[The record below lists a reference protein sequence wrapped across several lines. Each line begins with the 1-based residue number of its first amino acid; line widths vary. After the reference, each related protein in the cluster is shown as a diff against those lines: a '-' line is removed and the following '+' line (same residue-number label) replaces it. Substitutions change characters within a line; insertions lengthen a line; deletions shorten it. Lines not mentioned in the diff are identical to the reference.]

1 MYWCRDFRESRLS
14 KNTAR
19 DVRRV
24 ASFLLVAAL
33 AATCAAT
40 MPEDYRPDWRS
51 PGLIGNGGWPFS
63 RAAVVPEEAEG
74 AAYIPGSSVLG
85 LPDGK
90 ARLIPFGLTRPV
102 TLRRDDPRVA
112 EAVRADQDW
121 LAAGSVPGM
130 TPSERDASSRALL
143 DLRMLTLPNGASTA
157 SWYGAWNYMW
167 PRDGAFTA
175 AAFAVTGHGDDAQR
189 VLYFLARAQDHSGL
203 WAARYRPDG
212 TAVAD
217 GRQVQLDSLGWV
229 LWATWFLHETDPQA
243 ANLATLWPMVHRAAD
258 RAADSLRS
266 DGLPPPSPDYWERG
280 TSHEQVPHAPT
291 LGVCAPMLAG
301 LRAAAAL
308 AASQGEN
315 DEAQRWRRSAER
327 LEQGIE
333 RRFAPYGYPRS
344 PVRGGLVDS
353 SVTFLAPPFAP
364 ASPAVLAAVTRT
376 GAKLRLPGGG
386 VVPGEGY
393 GAQVAWT
400 PETGLF
406 ALAAASSGDL
416 TGAKGWL
423 DWLIGHRTSLG
434 SFPEKVDARGSQAGV
449 APLGWTSAL
458 VVLALTAD
466 LTTLP
471 SPPD

>member
-1 MYWCRDFRESRLS
+1 LRVS
-14 KNTAR
+14 KNKAR

-40 MPEDYRPDWRS
+40 MPDNDGPAWSS

-63 RAAVVPEEAEG
+63 RAAILPEEAEN
-74 AAYIPGSSVLG
+74 ASYIPGSSVLG
-85 LPDGK
+85 LPGGK
-90 ARLIPFGLTRPV
+90 ARLIPFGLNTPV
-102 TLRRDDPRVA
+102 TLPRDDPRVA
-112 EAVRADQDW
+112 EAVRADQAW
-121 LAAGSVPGM
+121 LADGAVPGG
-130 TPSERDASSRALL
+130 TPAERDASSRALL

-157 SWYGAWNYMW
+157 SWYSAWNYMW

-175 AAFAVTGHGDDAQR
+175 AAFAVTGHGEDAQR
-189 VLYFLARAQDHSGL
+189 VLYFLARAQDPGGL

-217 GRQVQLDSLGWV
+217 GREVQLDSLGWV
-229 LWATWFLHETDPQA
+229 LWATWFLHQTDPQA
-243 ANLATLWPMVHRAAD
+243 ANMTTLWPMVRRAAD

-266 DGLPPPSPDYWERG
+266 DGLPPPSPDYWERS
-280 TSHEQVPHAPT
+280 TSREQLPHAAT

-308 AASQGEN
+308 ATDRGETE
-315 DEAQRWRRSAER
+315 EAQRWHRSAER
-327 LEQGIE
+327 LAQGIE

-344 PVRGGLVDS
+344 PIPGGLLDS

-364 ASPAVLAAVTRT
+364 PSAAVLSAVMAT
-376 GAKLRLPGGG
+376 GDRLRLPGGG

-416 TGAKGWL
+416 LGAQSWL
-423 DWLIGHRTSLG
+423 TWLIGHRTSLG
-434 SFPEKVDARGSQAGV
+434 SFPEKVDGRGAQAGV

-458 VVLALTAD
+458 VVLALTAGQ
-466 LTTLP
+466 TALP
-471 SPPD
+471 SPPA

>member
-1 MYWCRDFRESRLS
+1 LRVS
-14 KNTAR
+14 KNKAR

-24 ASFLLVAAL
+24 ASLLLVAAL
-33 AATCAAT
+33 TATCAAT
-40 MPEDYRPDWRS
+40 MPDDGRPDWRS

-63 RAAVVPEEAEG
+63 RAALVPEETEG
-74 AAYIPGSSVLG
+74 ASYIPGSSVLG
-85 LPDGK
+85 LPGGK
-90 ARLIPFGLTRPV
+90 ARLIPFGLDNPV
-102 TLRRDDPRVA
+102 TLRRDDPRVS
-112 EAVRADQDW
+112 EAVRADQAW
-121 LAAGSVPGM
+121 LADGTVPGT
-130 TPSERDASSRALL
+130 TPLERDASGRALL

-175 AAFAVTGHGDDAQR
+175 AAFAVTGHGEDAQR
-189 VLYFLARAQDHSGL
+189 VLYFLARAQDSGGL

-229 LWATWFLHETDPQA
+229 LWATWFLHQIDPQA
-243 ANLATLWPMVHRAAD
+243 ANLTTLWPMVRRAAD

-280 TSHEQVPHAPT
+280 TSHEQVPHAAT

-308 AASQGEN
+308 ATAHGDS
-315 DEAQRWRRSAER
+315 DEAQRWHHSAER
-327 LEQGIE
+327 LQQGIT

-344 PVRGGLVDS
+344 PIAGGLLDS
-353 SVTFLAPPFAP
+353 SVTFLAPPFGP
-364 ASPAVLAAVTRT
+364 ASPSVLTAVTKT
-376 GAKLRLPGGG
+376 GDRLRLPGGG

-393 GAQVAWT
+393 GAEVAWT

-406 ALAAASSGDL
+406 ALATAASGDL
-416 TGAKGWL
+416 TGARSWL

-434 SFPEKVDARGSQAGV
+434 SFPEKVDARGAQAGV

-458 VVLALTAD
+458 IVLALTAD
-466 LTTLP
+466 ETILP
-471 SPPD
+471 TPPD

>member
-1 MYWCRDFRESRLS
+1 MSANR
-14 KNTAR
+14 AR

-63 RAAVVPEEAEG
+63 RAAIVAEDAEG
-74 AAYIPGSSVLG
+74 AAYLPGSSVLG
-85 LPDGK
+85 LPGGK
-90 ARLIPFGLTRPV
+90 ARLIPFGLTNPV
-102 TLRRDDPRVA
+102 TLRRSDPRVA
-112 EAVRADQDW
+112 EAVRADQAW
-121 LAAGSVPGM
+121 LADGNVPGM
-130 TPSERDASSRALL
+130 TSPQRDAASRALL

-189 VLYFLARAQDHSGL
+189 VLYFLARAQDHGGL

-243 ANLATLWPMVHRAAD
+243 ANLSTLWPMVRRAAD

-266 DGLPPPSPDYWERG
+266 DGLPPPSPDYWERS
-280 TSHEQVPHAPT
+280 TTREQAPHAPT
-291 LGVCAPMLAG
+291 LGVCGPMLAG

-308 AASQGEN
+308 AAGQGE
-315 DEAQRWRRSAER
+315 
-327 LEQGIE
+327 
-333 RRFAPYGYPRS
+333 
-344 PVRGGLVDS
+344 
-353 SVTFLAPPFAP
+353 
-364 ASPAVLAAVTRT
+364 
-376 GAKLRLPGGG
+376 
-386 VVPGEGY
+386 
-393 GAQVAWT
+393 
-400 PETGLF
+400 
-406 ALAAASSGDL
+406 
-416 TGAKGWL
+416 
-423 DWLIGHRTSLG
+423 
-434 SFPEKVDARGSQAGV
+434 
-449 APLGWTSAL
+449 
-458 VVLALTAD
+458 
-466 LTTLP
+466 
-471 SPPD
+471 

>member
-1 MYWCRDFRESRLS
+1 MS
-14 KNTAR
+14 KNRAR

-33 AATCAAT
+33 TATCAAT
-40 MPEDYRPDWRS
+40 LPDDDRPDWRS

-74 AAYIPGSSVLG
+74 AAYLPGSSVLG
-85 LPDGK
+85 LPGGR
-90 ARLIPFGLTRPV
+90 ARLIPFGLDDPV
-102 TLRRDDPRVA
+102 TVRRDDPRVA
-112 EAVRADQDW
+112 EAVRADQEW
-121 LAAGSVPGM
+121 LADGSVPGG
-130 TPSERDASSRALL
+130 TPAERDAASRALL

-157 SWYGAWNYMW
+157 SWYAGWNYMW

-175 AAFAVTGHGDDAQR
+175 AAFAVTGHGEDARR
-189 VLYFLARAQDHSGL
+189 VLYFLARAQDGGGL

-229 LWATWFLHETDPQA
+229 LWATWFLHQTDPRA
-243 ANLATLWPMVHRAAD
+243 ANLDTLWPMVRRAAG
-258 RAADSLRS
+258 RAAGSLRS

-280 TSHEQVPHAPT
+280 TSREQAPHAAT
-291 LGVCAPMLAG
+291 LGVCAPLLAG
-301 LRAAAAL
+301 LRAATAL
-308 AASQGEN
+308 AAARGATA
-315 DEAQRWRRSAER
+315 EAQRWRRASER
-327 LEQGIE
+327 LEQGIG

-344 PVRGGLVDS
+344 PVSGGQVDS

-364 ASPAVLAAVTRT
+364 PSPDVLAAVTRT
-376 GAKLRLPGGG
+376 GARLRLPTGG

-393 GAQVAWT
+393 GARVAWT

-406 ALAAASSGDL
+406 ALAAAASGDL
-416 TGAKGWL
+416 AGAKGWL
-423 DWLIGHRTSLG
+423 DWLIADRSTLG
-434 SFPEKVDARGSQAGV
+434 SFPEKVDAHGAQAGV

-458 VVLALTAD
+458 VVLALTANQ
-466 LTTLP
+466 TILP
-471 SPPD
+471 APPA

>member
-1 MYWCRDFRESRLS
+1 MSR
-14 KNTAR
+14 NRAR

-24 ASFLLVAAL
+24 AAFLLLAAL
-33 AATCAAT
+33 TATCAAT
-40 MPEDYRPDWRS
+40 MPYDERPDWRS

-63 RAAVVPEEAEG
+63 RAAIVPEEAED
-74 AAYIPGSSVLG
+74 AAYLPGSSVLG
-85 LPDGK
+85 LPNGK
-90 ARLIPFGLTRPV
+90 ARLIPFGLDDPV
-102 TLRRDDPRVA
+102 TLRRDDPRVT
-112 EAVRADQDW
+112 EAVRADRDW
-121 LAAGSVPGM
+121 LANGNVPGM
-130 TPSERDASSRALL
+130 TAAERGAAERALL

-157 SWYGAWNYMW
+157 SWYGVWDYMW

-175 AAFAVTGHGDDAQR
+175 AAFAVTGHGEDAQR
-189 VLYFLARAQDHSGL
+189 VLYFLARAQDQGGL

-229 LWATWFLHETDPQA
+229 LWATWFLHQTDPRV
-243 ANLATLWPMVHRAAD
+243 ANLDTLWPMVRRAAD

-280 TSHEQVPHAPT
+280 TSREEAPHAPT

-308 AASQGEN
+308 ADARRDA
-315 DEAQRWRRSAER
+315 DEAQRWRGAAGR
-327 LEQGIE
+327 LADGIA

-344 PVRGGLVDS
+344 PIAGGKLDS
-353 SVTFLAPPFAP
+353 SVTFLAPPFGP
-364 ASPAVLAAVTRT
+364 ASPDVLAAVART
-376 GAKLRLPGGG
+376 GKRLRLPGGG

-393 GAQVAWT
+393 GADAAWT

-406 ALAAASSGDL
+406 ALAAAASGDL
-416 TGAKGWL
+416 TGAEGWL
-423 DWLIGHRTSLG
+423 SWLIGHRTTLG
-434 SFPEKVDARGSQAGV
+434 SFPEKVDADGVQAGV

-466 LTTLP
+466 QTMLP
-471 SPPD
+471 TPPA

>member
-1 MYWCRDFRESRLS
+1 LRLS
-14 KNTAR
+14 KNRAR

-40 MPEDYRPDWRS
+40 IPDDSLPDWRS

-63 RAAVVPEEAEG
+63 RAAVTPEEAED

-85 LPDGK
+85 LPGGR
-90 ARLIPFGLTRPV
+90 ARLIPFGLSSPV
-102 TLRRDDPRVA
+102 TLPRSDPRVT

-121 LAAGSVPGM
+121 LADGSVPGL
-130 TPSERDASSRALL
+130 TSAERGAASRALL

-157 SWYGAWNYMW
+157 SWYGPWNYMW

-189 VLYFLARAQDHSGL
+189 VLYFLARAQDHGGL

-217 GRQVQLDSLGWV
+217 GRSVQLDSLGWV
-229 LWATWFLHETDPQA
+229 LWATWFLHATDPAA
-243 ANLATLWPMVHRAAD
+243 ANLSTLWPMVKRAAD
-258 RAADSLRS
+258 RAAGSLRS

-280 TSHEQVPHAPT
+280 TSREQAPHAPT
-291 LGVCAPMLAG
+291 MGVCGPLLAG

-308 AASQGEN
+308 AASRSETA
-315 DEAQRWRRSAER
+315 EAEDWHDAADR
-327 LEQGIE
+327 LAQAIA

-344 PVRGGLVDS
+344 PVRGGLLDS
-353 SVTFLAPPFAP
+353 SVTFLAPPFGP
-364 ASPAVLAAVTRT
+364 PEPGVLAAVART
-376 GAKLRLPGGG
+376 AAKLRLPSGG

-393 GAQVAWT
+393 GADVAWT

-406 ALAAASSGDL
+406 ALEAATTGDL

-423 DWLIGHRTSLG
+423 DWLIGHRSTLG
-434 SFPEKVDARGSQAGV
+434 SFPEKVDSRGNQAGV

-466 LTTLP
+466 QTELP
-471 SPPD
+471 TPPA

>member
-1 MYWCRDFRESRLS
+1 LWLS
-14 KNTAR
+14 KNMAR

-24 ASFLLVAAL
+24 ASLLLVAAL
-33 AATCAAT
+33 TATCAAT
-40 MPEDYRPDWRS
+40 MPDDDRPDWRS

-63 RAAVVPEEAEG
+63 RAALAPEETEG
-74 AAYIPGSSVLG
+74 ASYIPGSSVLG

-90 ARLIPFGLTRPV
+90 ARLIPFGLDNPV
-102 TLRRDDPRVA
+102 TLRRDDPRVN
-112 EAVRADQDW
+112 EAVRADQAW
-121 LAAGSVPGM
+121 LADGTVPGM
-130 TPSERDASSRALL
+130 TPLERDAAGRALL

-157 SWYGAWNYMW
+157 SWYGGWNYMW

-175 AAFAVTGHGDDAQR
+175 AAFAVSGHGEDAQR
-189 VLYFLARAQDHSGL
+189 VLYFLARAQDSGGL

-229 LWATWFLHETDPQA
+229 LWATWFLHQLDPQA
-243 ANLATLWPMVHRAAD
+243 ANLTTLWPMVRRAAD

-266 DGLPPPSPDYWERG
+266 DGLPPPSPDYWERS
-280 TSHEQVPHAPT
+280 TSHEQVPRTAT
-291 LGVCAPMLAG
+291 LGVCGPMLAG

-308 AASQGEN
+308 ATAHGDT
-315 DEAQRWRRSAER
+315 DEAQRWHRAAER
-327 LEQGIE
+327 LDQGITQ
-333 RRFAPYGYPRS
+333 RFAPYGYPRS
-344 PVRGGLVDS
+344 PIAGGLLDS

-364 ASPAVLAAVTRT
+364 ASPGVLTAVTRT
-376 GAKLRLPGGG
+376 GDRLRLPGGG

-393 GAQVAWT
+393 GAEVAWT

-406 ALAAASSGDL
+406 ALATAASGDL
-416 TGAKGWL
+416 PGAQSWL
-423 DWLIGHRTSLG
+423 NWLITHRTSLG
-434 SFPEKVDARGSQAGV
+434 SFPEKVDARGAQAGV

-466 LTTLP
+466 QTILP
-471 SPPD
+471 TPPA

>member
-1 MYWCRDFRESRLS
+1 MS
-14 KNTAR
+14 AR

-24 ASFLLVAAL
+24 ATFLLVAAL
-33 AATCAAT
+33 TATCAAT
-40 MPEDYRPDWRS
+40 IPQDARPDWRS

-63 RAAVVPEEAEG
+63 RAAIVPEEAEG
-74 AAYIPGSSVLG
+74 ASYVPGSSVLA
-85 LPDGK
+85 LPGGK
-90 ARLIPFGLTRPV
+90 ARLIPFGLDTPV

-112 EAVRADQDW
+112 EAVRADQAW
-121 LAAGSVPGM
+121 LADGTVPGM
-130 TPSERDASSRALL
+130 TPRERDVAERALL

-189 VLYFLARAQDHSGL
+189 VLYFLARAQDHGGL

-229 LWATWFLHETDPQA
+229 LWATWFLHETDPDA
-243 ANLATLWPMVHRAAD
+243 ANLSTLWPMVRLAAD
-258 RAADSLRS
+258 RAAGSLRA

-280 TSHEQVPHAPT
+280 TSREQAPHAPT

-301 LRAAAAL
+301 LRSAAAL
-308 AASQGEN
+308 AADRGEN
-315 DEAQRWRRSAER
+315 DEAQRWQRAAER
-327 LEQGIE
+327 LAQGIT
-333 RRFAPYGYPRS
+333 RRFARYGYPRS
-344 PVRGGLVDS
+344 PIAGGELDS

-364 ASPAVLAAVTRT
+364 ASPEVLTAVAKT
-376 GAKLRLPGGG
+376 GERLRLPSGG

-406 ALAAASSGDL
+406 ALAAAASGDL
-416 TGAKGWL
+416 TAARGWL
-423 DWLIGHRTSLG
+423 DWLIGHRSTLG
-434 SFPEKVDARGSQAGV
+434 SFPEKVDASGAQAGV

-458 VVLALTAD
+458 VILALTAD
-466 LTTLP
+466 QTILP
-471 SPPD
+471 SPPG